1 MYAAIDH
8 HKAVFQAAMLDP
20 QTGVAADERFEGSRD
35 GLASW
40 VERWQGRVTDVA
52 IEASTGWRWI
62 TQELEAHGI
71 RVHLADP
78 AEARAKRGRT
88 KKAKTDKLD
97 ARWLVLLLAK
107 QDLPEAWIP
116 PEEIQ
121 QLRAQT
127 RLRKAL
133 ADDRTRWAQR
143 LHAVLHHEG
152 WPCRR
157 SQLLTKKG
165 RQWVAALRL
174 GGAARQQVTAYLFLI
189 ETLEAQLQPLE
200 NELRHF
206 AEGDPRC
213 QALRTLFGVGPII
226 ACHLL
231 AEIGSALR
239 FRRSRQLVRLSGLDP
254 IVEESGERRRRGKL
268 AKQGPPLLRWAAVEA
283 AQHGRRY
290 NSPDRHLWA
299 VSNRRSG
306 PTRATLT
313 VARKLLRR
321 SYHVL
326 RRIELGQQEVAA

>member
-1 MYAAIDH
+1 MMYAGIDH

-20 QTGVAADERFEGSRD
+20 ETGEAADERFEGSRD
-35 GLASW
+35 GLALW
-40 VERWQGRVTDVA
+40 LERWQGRVSDVA

-62 TQELEAHGI
+62 AQELEAHGM

-78 AEARAKRGRT
+78 AQARAKRGRT

-97 ARWLVLLLAK
+97 ARWLALLLCK
-107 QDLPEAWIP
+107 DDLPEAWIP

-121 QLRAQT
+121 QLRAKT

-133 ADDRTRWAQR
+133 VDDRTRWAQR

-157 SQLLTKKG
+157 SQLLTAKG
-165 RQWVAALRL
+165 RQWVVALRL
-174 GGAARQQVTAYLFLI
+174 SSAAQQQVNTYLLLI
-189 ETLEAQLQPLE
+189 ETLEVQLQPVE
-200 NELRHF
+200 SELRHF
-206 AEGDPRC
+206 AQEDPRC
-213 QALRTLFGVGPII
+213 QALMQLFGVGPIL

-239 FRRSRQLVRLSGLDP
+239 FRRARQLVRLSGLDP
-254 IVEESGERRRRGKL
+254 KVEESGGRRQRGEL
-268 AKQGPPLLRWAAVEA
+268 AKQGSPLLRWAAVEA

-299 VSNRRSG
+299 VSNHRCG
-306 PTRATLT
+306 PNRATLT

-321 SYHVL
+321 SFHVL
-326 RRIELGQQEVAA
+326 RQIELQQLQAA

>member
-1 MYAAIDH
+1 M
-8 HKAVFQAAMLDP
+8 
-20 QTGVAADERFEGSRD
+20 
-35 GLASW
+35 
-40 VERWQGRVTDVA
+40 
-52 IEASTGWRWI
+52 
-62 TQELEAHGI
+62 
-71 RVHLADP
+71 
-78 AEARAKRGRT
+78 
-88 KKAKTDKLD
+88 
-97 ARWLVLLLAK
+97 
-107 QDLPEAWIP
+107 
-116 PEEIQ
+116 
-121 QLRAQT
+121 
-127 RLRKAL
+127 
-133 ADDRTRWAQR
+133 
-143 LHAVLHHEG
+143 
-152 WPCRR
+152 
-157 SQLLTKKG
+157 
-165 RQWVAALRL
+165 
-174 GGAARQQVTAYLFLI
+174 
-189 ETLEAQLQPLE
+189 
-200 NELRHF
+200 
-206 AEGDPRC
+206 
-213 QALRTLFGVGPII
+213 TLFGVGPII